1 MLKLSFL
8 ALPDYLFGWINDYLL
23 NRKQCVVVGGQNSP
37 YADVTSGVPQGSVL
51 GPLLFLIY
59 VNDIAQNLTCSVRLY
74 ADDCVIYREVKCE
87 DDSLL
92 LQSDLEKVM
101 TWCDK
106 WQMFLNINKC
116 NYIRFTKKKQP
127 YLSKYQLNGVPLQE
141 VADVKYL
148 GVYLSADLSWTKH
161 VDAIT
166 AKANR
171 VLNFIKRNFKMAP
184 TNIKELLYV
193 TNVRPILE
201 YACPAWDPY
210 YVNLISKLERVQ
222 NRAARFVANNYKF
235 CSSITVLKR

>member
-1 MLKLSFL
+1 M
-8 ALPDYLFGWINDYLL
+8 
-23 NRKQCVVVGGQNSP
+23 
-37 YADVTSGVPQGSVL
+37 
-51 GPLLFLIY
+51 
-59 VNDIAQNLTCSVRLY
+59 
-74 ADDCVIYREVKCE
+74 
-87 DDSLL
+87 
-92 LQSDLEKVM
+92 
-101 TWCDK
+101 
-106 WQMFLNINKC
+106 
-116 NYIRFTKKKQP
+116 
-127 YLSKYQLNGVPLQE
+127 NGVALQE

-148 GVYLSADLSWTKH
+148 RVYLSSDLSWTKH

-222 NRAARFVANNYKF
+222 NRAARFVANNYEF
-235 CSSITVLKR
+235 CSSITDLKKQLEWKSLVSRRKYLRMKLFRGIYLGQTGIVKDHYLHNPDYLSSRVDHPLKIKNIRCRTEMFKNSYFPKSISDWNSLPQHVVTETSDAMFSTSLLDIL